1 MSKKLELGQGVKLD
15 KLDLKIL
22 KILDWNARMPNSKV
36 AKKVGSSKDVVAYRI
51 KRLEETGIIKSY
63 FPVLDMYKLGFHT
76 SRIYFDLEELSFEK
90 EKEFVSFLDKEI
102 HAGVIFKMDHFYH
115 YGIFVWTKSIY
126 DIEEILN
133 KIKSKLGKYLLR
145 YDYTIIST
153 LKQYPKD
160 YLFGENMHQ
169 EFRTLEPRK
178 AVKIDEKDF
187 AILKML
193 AANAKSTTVDISKKL
208 KIPQSTISSK
218 IKLMQSKQIIQG
230 YRAQINFSKLGYTNY
245 FLEIYLNTNDNIK
258 KIEAWTSTYPNVVWL
273 QKIIGTCDIEIE
285 VEVESREQLELLL
298 KKLREKFPNIRKII
312 FWLQE
317 YKKFTYL
324 PYDS

>member
-133 KIKSKLGKYLLR
+133 KIIITSFLKL
-145 YDYTIIST
+145 I
-153 LKQYPKD
+153 
-160 YLFGENMHQ
+160 
-169 EFRTLEPRK
+169 
-178 AVKIDEKDF
+178 
-187 AILKML
+187 
-193 AANAKSTTVDISKKL
+193 
-208 KIPQSTISSK
+208 
-218 IKLMQSKQIIQG
+218 
-230 YRAQINFSKLGYTNY
+230 
-245 FLEIYLNTNDNIK
+245 
-258 KIEAWTSTYPNVVWL
+258 
-273 QKIIGTCDIEIE
+273 
-285 VEVESREQLELLL
+285 
-298 KKLREKFPNIRKII
+298 
-312 FWLQE
+312 
-317 YKKFTYL
+317 
-324 PYDS
+324 